1 MMVEEEEEE
10 DNGSEDVQDVV
21 EQGPSSGSGTSEVKA
36 T

>member
-10 DNGSEDVQDVV
+10 NVSEDVQDVV